1 MKKVTNKKLKEK
13 IYSKLYD
20 SVGFLVTNQS
30 ILPKSI
36 SKVDLRLNK
45 KELAKLTNILW
56 FISHTRLRS
65 YQDD

>member
-13 IYSKLYD
+13 IYSKLND

-36 SKVDLRLNK
+36 CKVDLRLNK

>member
-36 SKVDLRLNK
+36 CKVDLRLNK

>member
-1 MKKVTNKKLKEK
+1 MDKKLKEK

-36 SKVDLRLNK
+36 CKVDLRLNK

>member
-36 SKVDLRLNK
+36 CKVDLRLNK
-45 KELAKLTNILW
+45 KELAKLTNIHW
-56 FISHTRLRS
+56 FISHTRFRS
-65 YQDD
+65 YLDD